1 MIYLKQFLTHP
12 CNICL
17 VKASCN
23 QHCDKSKYFSEKIDP
38 YICTSLSIIIT
49 IFISWAFW
57 FGILKIDNTVLTTIA
72 TCSWVFI
79 GIIIGLLLIMN
90 DSVDG
95 SNNKDIILFLLAST
109 IIGIPVIIASCLN
122 IWFSENLFQIK
133 KWNK

>member
-79 GIIIGLLLIMN
+79 GIIIGIILVMNDTLSGSNHEVCLLL
-90 DSVDG
+90 
-95 SNNKDIILFLLAST
+95 LLST
-109 IIGIPVIIASCLN
+109 IIGVPFSIFVGFNS
-122 IWFSENLFQIK
+122 WFSENLFQIK
-133 KWNK
+133 N

>member
-38 YICTSLSIIIT
+38 YICTSLAVSIT
-49 IFISWAFW
+49 IFVSWAFW
-57 FGILKIDNTVLTTIA
+57 FLILKIDNTVLTTIA
-72 TCSWVFI
+72 ACSWIFI
-79 GIIIGLLLIMN
+79 GIIISIILVMNDTLSGSNKEVCLLL
-90 DSVDG
+90 
-95 SNNKDIILFLLAST
+95 LLSI
-109 IIGIPVIIASCLN
+109 IIGVPFSIFVGFNS
-122 IWFSENLFQIK
+122 WFTEHLFQIK